1 MVGSDWRCGRL
12 QADNAVH
19 ALDSVPVSLCSTDL
33 FLWAG
38 FLVLWNHTCSVA
50 FCFLSCV
57 WQWDKTTTPRCCSH
71 WRTPS
76 RWMGNA
82 AAGRMLEK
90 WAKCWRQQELPLLPY
105 QSLLSPF
112 HSCRTRKKQCE
123 NHPPSALPRQQ
134 VSSNRFSY
142 LPGETC
148 LPGAGLGEW
157 TRSESVTQMKNWCV
171 KQMKCALSF
180 LFYSTQL
187 ALFSENVSSIVL
199 CIRGSIW
206 SRIHAEHILLCCIR
220 YTCVWRSFFFCFC
233 RYLTAVGSQT
243 LPLFCTWS
251 HWWAVYLTAIHR
263 KLADCA
269 GFLLEVM

>member
-19 ALDSVPVSLCSTDL
+19 ALDSVPVSLCNTDL

-57 WQWDKTTTPRCCSH
+57 WQWDKTNTPRCCSH

-157 TRSESVTQMKNWCV
+157 TWRVSDTDEKLVCETDEVCSFIFVLQHSAGFILRECFLYSSVHKREHLEQNTCRTHLTVLHQVHLCLKII
-171 KQMKCALSF
+171 LF
-180 LFYSTQL
+180 LFL
-187 ALFSENVSSIVL
+187 
-199 CIRGSIW
+199 
-206 SRIHAEHILLCCIR
+206 
-220 YTCVWRSFFFCFC
+220 
-233 RYLTAVGSQT
+233 
-243 LPLFCTWS
+243 
-251 HWWAVYLTAIHR
+251 
-263 KLADCA
+263 
-269 GFLLEVM
+269 